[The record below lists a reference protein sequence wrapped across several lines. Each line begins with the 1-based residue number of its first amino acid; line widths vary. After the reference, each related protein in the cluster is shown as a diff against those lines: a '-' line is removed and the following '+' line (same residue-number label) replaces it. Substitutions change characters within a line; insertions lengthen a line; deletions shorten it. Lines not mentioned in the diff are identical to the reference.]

1 MREYE
6 DQDMSSPV
14 GNNADGALMPIE
26 NLIHVIRG
34 QQVMI
39 DSDLARLYGVETKY
53 LKRAVKANIKRFPS
67 DFMFELKAEEF
78 ESLRCSFC
86 TSNAKSQRGGTR
98 YLPFAFTEQGV
109 AMLSGVLKSETAIEV
124 NIRIMRAF
132 TAMRSFLMSNAHV
145 FQRLEAV
152 EHHQLLMQK
161 HLSDTDRR
169 IDEILTRLDGG
180 DSEPIEGFFF
190 EGQIFDAYSLISDL
204 IRKATKRIILID
216 NYVDD
221 RILKVLT
228 KRQEGVPATIY
239 TDPSHSQITND
250 LRRHNAQYPRIEV
263 RNCSNVHDRFL
274 IIDDTVYF
282 IGGSIK
288 DLGKKIV
295 AFSQMHQNP
304 ESILT
309 RLR

>member
-1 MREYE
+1 MEE
-6 DQDMSSPV
+6 S
-14 GNNADGALMPIE
+14 GNKLEPIDNRNNTSLLPIE
-26 NLIHVIRG
+26 SLIHVIRG

-53 LKRAVKANIKRFPS
+53 LKRAVKANLKRFPP
-67 DFMFELKAEEF
+67 DFMFELELTEF
-78 ESLRCSFC
+78 DSLRCKNC
-86 TSNAKSQRGGTR
+86 TSNTKPQRGGTR
-98 YLPFAFTEQGV
+98 YMPFAFTEQGV
-109 AMLSGVLKSETAIEV
+109 AMLSSVLKSDTAIEV

-132 TAMRSFLMSNAHV
+132 TAMRSFLINNAHV
-145 FQRLEAV
+145 FQRLETV
-152 EHHQLLMQK
+152 EHHQLLLQE
-161 HLSDTDRR
+161 HLSEHDRKF
-169 IDEILTRLDGG
+169 EEVLSRLDDK

-204 IRKATKRIILID
+204 IRKASRRIVLID

-228 KRQEGVPATIY
+228 KREEGVSATIY
-239 TDPSHSQITND
+239 TDPRHSQITND
-250 LRRHNAQYPRIEV
+250 LRRHNAQYPPVEIRH
-263 RNCSNVHDRFL
+263 CSNVHDRFL

-288 DLGKKIV
+288 DLWKKIV

-304 ESILT
+304 DIILA